1 MDKNRNKKLVTFA
14 ASAGLLLVTIIW
26 GAAFAIV
33 KNSLD
38 YVPPIYMMAFRFT
51 IAGVVMSLVF
61 IKKLIRIKKEE
72 LIHGAG
78 IGVFLFLAYAFQT
91 IGCNYTTAGKNAFLT
106 TVYVILVPFLNWI
119 LIKRRP
125 DIFSIIAAVLSITGI
140 GLLSLESIEGA
151 LSMNKGDVL
160 TLICGF
166 CYALQIIFIA
176 QWSQNDDP
184 VLLAILQIV
193 VAALLSWITAPFI
206 DGDMKW
212 SVLGSRDVILSML
225 YLGLL
230 STMVAFALQTIC
242 QKYLAPS
249 LAALLMSF
257 EAVFGALSGVIFLGE
272 VIPPRGIVGC
282 ALMFFAVVL
291 SETKFSFLFKSRR
304 KK

>member
-1 MDKNRNKKLVTFA
+1 MNKKFITFA
-14 ASAGLLLVTIIW
+14 AASGLILVTIIW
-26 GAAFAIV
+26 GAAFAVV

-51 IAGVVMSLVF
+51 IAGIVMSLVF
-61 IKKLIRIKKEE
+61 IKKLLRMKKEE
-72 LIHGAG
+72 LIHGVG

-125 DIFSIIAAVLSITGI
+125 DIFSIIAALLSITGI
-140 GLLSLESIEGA
+140 GLLSLEGDFT
-151 LSMNKGDVL
+151 MNKGDVL

-184 VLLAILQIV
+184 VLLAIIQII

-206 DGDMKW
+206 DGDMNW
-212 SVLGSRDVILSML
+212 SVLSSGNVILSMM

-272 VIPPRGIVGC
+272 IIPPRGIVGC

-291 SETKFSFLFKSRR
+291 SETKFSFLRRR
-304 KK
+304 KIK

>member
-1 MDKNRNKKLVTFA
+1 MKNKKLVTFA
-14 ASAGLLLVTIIW
+14 ASAGLILVTIIW
-26 GAAFAIV
+26 GAAFAVV

-51 IAGVVMSLVF
+51 IAGIVMSLVF

-72 LIHGAG
+72 LIHGVG

-106 TVYVILVPFLNWI
+106 TIYVILVPFLNWI

-125 DIFSIIAAVLSITGI
+125 DIFSVVAAVLSITGI
-140 GLLSLESIEGA
+140 GLLSLEGDFT
-151 LSMNKGDVL
+151 MNKGDVL

-184 VLLAILQIV
+184 VLLAIIQII

-206 DGDMKW
+206 DGDMNW
-212 SVLGSRDVILSML
+212 SVLGSSDVILSML

-272 VIPPRGIVGC
+272 VIPLRGIIGC
-282 ALMFFAVVL
+282 VLMFSAIVI
-291 SETKFSFLFKSRR
+291 SETKLSFFLRR
-304 KK
+304 KSQ

>member
-1 MDKNRNKKLVTFA
+1 MQKRIITLAA
-14 ASAGLLLVTIIW
+14 ASGLILVTIIW
-26 GAAFAIV
+26 GAAFAVV

-51 IAGVVMSLVF
+51 IAGIVMSLVF
-61 IKKLIRIKKEE
+61 IKKLLRIKKDE
-72 LIHGAG
+72 LIHGVG

-106 TVYVILVPFLNWI
+106 TIYVILVPFLNWI

-125 DIFSIIAAVLSITGI
+125 DIFSIIAALLSITGI
-140 GLLSLESIEGA
+140 GLLSLEGDFT
-151 LSMNKGDVL
+151 MNIGDVL

-184 VLLAILQIV
+184 VLLAIIQII

-206 DGDMKW
+206 DGDMNW
-212 SVLGSRDVILSML
+212 HVLSSGNVILSMM

-272 VIPPRGIVGC
+272 IIPPRGIVGC
-282 ALMFFAVVL
+282 ALMFSAIVI
-291 SETKFSFLFKSRR
+291 SETKLSFLRRR
-304 KK
+304 KSQ

>member
-1 MDKNRNKKLVTFA
+1 MQKRIVTFA
-14 ASAGLLLVTIIW
+14 AASGLILVTIIW
-26 GAAFAIV
+26 GAAFAVV

-38 YVPPIYMMAFRFT
+38 YIPPVYMMAFRFT
-51 IAGVVMSLVF
+51 IASVIMALVF
-61 IKKLIRIKKEE
+61 IKKLLRITKDE

-78 IGVFLFLAYAFQT
+78 IGVFLFLAYLFQT

-106 TVYVILVPFLNWI
+106 TVYVILVPFLNWV

-125 DIFSIIAAVLSITGI
+125 DLFSIIAAFLSITGI
-140 GLLSLESIEGA
+140 GLLSLEGTGSD

-184 VLLAILQIV
+184 VLLAILQIF
-193 VAALLSWITAPFI
+193 VAAVLSWITAPFI
-206 DGDMKW
+206 DDNMNW
-212 SVLGSRDVILSML
+212 YVLSNGNVILSIL

-272 VIPPRGIVGC
+272 IIPPRGLIGC
-282 ALMFFAVVL
+282 ALMFIAVVL
-291 SETKFSFLFKSRR
+291 SETKLSFFRR
-304 KK
+304 KKSK

>member
-1 MDKNRNKKLVTFA
+1 MQKRIVTFA
-14 ASAGLLLVTIIW
+14 AASGLILVTIIW
-26 GAAFAIV
+26 GAAFAVV

-38 YVPPIYMMAFRFT
+38 YIPPVYMMAFRFT
-51 IAGVVMSLVF
+51 IASVIMALVF
-61 IKKLIRIKKEE
+61 IKKLLRITKDE

-78 IGVFLFLAYAFQT
+78 IGVFLFLAYLFQT

-106 TVYVILVPFLNWI
+106 TVYVILVPFLNWV

-125 DIFSIIAAVLSITGI
+125 DVFSIIAAFLSITGI
-140 GLLSLESIEGA
+140 GLLSLEGIGGD
-151 LSMNKGDVL
+151 LSMNKGDIL

-184 VLLAILQIV
+184 VLLAILQIF
-193 VAALLSWITAPFI
+193 VAAVLSWITAPFI
-206 DGDMKW
+206 DDNMNW
-212 SVLGSRDVILSML
+212 YVLTNRNVILSIL

-272 VIPPRGIVGC
+272 IIPPRGIIGC
-282 ALMFFAVVL
+282 ALMFIAVVL
-291 SETKFSFLFKSRR
+291 SETKLSFFRRNKS
-304 KK
+304 K

>member
-1 MDKNRNKKLVTFA
+1 MNKKLITFA
-14 ASAGLLLVTIIW
+14 AASGLILVTIIW
-26 GAAFAIV
+26 GAAFAVV

-51 IAGVVMSLVF
+51 IAGIVMSLVF
-61 IKKLIRIKKEE
+61 IKKLLRIKKDE
-72 LIHGAG
+72 LIHGVG

-106 TVYVILVPFLNWI
+106 TIYVILVPFLNWI

-125 DIFSIIAAVLSITGI
+125 DIFSIIAALLSITGI
-140 GLLSLESIEGA
+140 GLLSLEGDFT
-151 LSMNKGDVL
+151 MNKGDVL

-184 VLLAILQIV
+184 VLLAIIQII

-206 DGDMKW
+206 DGDMNW
-212 SVLGSRDVILSML
+212 HVLASGNVILSMM

-272 VIPPRGIVGC
+272 IIPPRGIVGC

-291 SETKFSFLFKSRR
+291 SETKFSFLRRR
-304 KK
+304 KIK

>member
-1 MDKNRNKKLVTFA
+1 MQKKIITIAA
-14 ASAGLLLVTIIW
+14 ASGLILVTIIW
-26 GAAFAIV
+26 GAAFAVV

-51 IAGVVMSLVF
+51 IAGIVMSLVF
-61 IKKLIRIKKEE
+61 IKKLLRIKKEE
-72 LIHGAG
+72 LIHGVG

-125 DIFSIIAAVLSITGI
+125 DIFSIIAALLSITGI
-140 GLLSLESIEGA
+140 GLLSLEGDFT
-151 LSMNKGDVL
+151 MNKGDVL

-184 VLLAILQIV
+184 VLLAILQII

-206 DGDMKW
+206 DGDMNW
-212 SVLGSRDVILSML
+212 SVLGNRDVILSML

-272 VIPPRGIVGC
+272 IIPPRGIVGC

-291 SETKFSFLFKSRR
+291 SETKFSFLFRNRR

>member
-1 MDKNRNKKLVTFA
+1 MNKKLITFA
-14 ASAGLLLVTIIW
+14 AASGLILVTIIW
-26 GAAFAIV
+26 GAAFAVV

-51 IAGVVMSLVF
+51 IAGIVMSLVF
-61 IKKLIRIKKEE
+61 IKKLLRMKKEE
-72 LIHGAG
+72 LIHGVG

-125 DIFSIIAAVLSITGI
+125 DIFSIIAALLSITGI
-140 GLLSLESIEGA
+140 GLLSLEGDFT
-151 LSMNKGDVL
+151 MNKGDVL

-184 VLLAILQIV
+184 VLLAIIQII

-206 DGDMKW
+206 DGDMNW
-212 SVLGSRDVILSML
+212 HVLSSGNVILSMM

-272 VIPPRGIVGC
+272 IIPPRGIVGC

-291 SETKFSFLFKSRR
+291 SETKFSFLRRR
-304 KK
+304 KNK

>member
-1 MDKNRNKKLVTFA
+1 
-14 ASAGLLLVTIIW
+14 
-26 GAAFAIV
+26 
-33 KNSLD
+33 
-38 YVPPIYMMAFRFT
+38 
-51 IAGVVMSLVF
+51 
-61 IKKLIRIKKEE
+61 
-72 LIHGAG
+72 
-78 IGVFLFLAYAFQT
+78 VFLFLAYAFQT

-106 TVYVILVPFLNWI
+106 TIYVILVPFLNWI

-125 DIFSIIAAVLSITGI
+125 DVFSVVAAVLSITGI
-140 GLLSLESIEGA
+140 GLLSLDGD
-151 LSMNKGDVL
+151 LTMNKGDVL

-184 VLLAILQIV
+184 VLLAILQII

-206 DGDMKW
+206 DGDMNW
-212 SVLGSRDVILSML
+212 SVLGSSDVILSML

-230 STMVAFALQTIC
+230 STMVAFALQTVC

-272 VIPPRGIVGC
+272 IIPPRGIVGC
-282 ALMFFAVVL
+282 ALMFFAIVL
-291 SETKFSFLFKSRR
+291 SETKFSFLRR

>member
-1 MDKNRNKKLVTFA
+1 MNKRLITFA
-14 ASAGLLLVTIIW
+14 AASGLILVTIIW
-26 GAAFAIV
+26 GAAFAVV

-51 IAGVVMSLVF
+51 IAGIVMSLVF
-61 IKKLIRIKKEE
+61 IKKLLRIKKDE
-72 LIHGAG
+72 LIHGVG

-91 IGCNYTTAGKNAFLT
+91 IGCNYTTADKNAFLT
-106 TVYVILVPFLNWI
+106 TIYVILVPFLNWI

-125 DIFSIIAAVLSITGI
+125 DIFSIIAALLSITGI
-140 GLLSLESIEGA
+140 GLLSLEGDF
-151 LSMNKGDVL
+151 SMNKGDVL

-184 VLLAILQIV
+184 VLLAIIQII

-206 DGDMKW
+206 DGDMNW
-212 SVLGSRDVILSML
+212 SVLASGNVILSMM

-272 VIPPRGIVGC
+272 IIPPRGIVGC

-291 SETKFSFLFKSRR
+291 SETKFSFLRRR
-304 KK
+304 KNK

>member
-1 MDKNRNKKLVTFA
+1 MNKKLITFA
-14 ASAGLLLVTIIW
+14 AASGLILVTIIW
-26 GAAFAIV
+26 GAAFAVV

-51 IAGVVMSLVF
+51 IAGIVMSLVF
-61 IKKLIRIKKEE
+61 IKKLLRIKKDE
-72 LIHGAG
+72 LIHGVG

-125 DIFSIIAAVLSITGI
+125 DIFSIIAALLSITGI
-140 GLLSLESIEGA
+140 GLLSLEGDF
-151 LSMNKGDVL
+151 SMNKGDVL

-184 VLLAILQIV
+184 VLLAIIQII

-212 SVLGSRDVILSML
+212 SVLGNKDVILSML

-272 VIPPRGIVGC
+272 IIPPRGIVGC

-291 SETKFSFLFKSRR
+291 SETKFSFLRRR
-304 KK
+304 KIK

>member
-1 MDKNRNKKLVTFA
+1 MQKRIITLAA
-14 ASAGLLLVTIIW
+14 ASGLILVTIIW
-26 GAAFAIV
+26 GAAFAVV

-51 IAGVVMSLVF
+51 IAGIVMSLVF
-61 IKKLIRIKKEE
+61 IKKLLRMKKEE
-72 LIHGAG
+72 LIHGVG

-125 DIFSIIAAVLSITGI
+125 DIFCVIAALLSITGI
-140 GLLSLESIEGA
+140 GLLSLEGDF
-151 LSMNKGDVL
+151 SMNKGDVL

-184 VLLAILQIV
+184 VLLAIIQII

-206 DGDMKW
+206 DGDMNW
-212 SVLGSRDVILSML
+212 SVLSSGNVILSMM

-272 VIPPRGIVGC
+272 IIPPRGIVGC

>member
-1 MDKNRNKKLVTFA
+1 MQRRIVTFA
-14 ASAGLLLVTIIW
+14 AAAGLILVTIIW
-26 GAAFAIV
+26 GGAFAVV

-38 YVPPIYMMAFRFT
+38 YVPPVYMMAFRFT

-61 IKKLIRIKKEE
+61 IKKLLHMKKAE
-72 LIHGAG
+72 LIHGVG
-78 IGVFLFLAYAFQT
+78 IGVFLFLAYLFQT

-106 TVYVILVPFLNWI
+106 TIYVILVPFLNWI

-125 DIFSIIAAVLSITGI
+125 DIFSIVAAVLSITGI
-140 GLLSLESIEGA
+140 GLLSLEGVEGD

-184 VLLAILQIV
+184 VLLAIIQIV

-206 DGDMKW
+206 DGDMNW
-212 SVLGSRDVILSML
+212 NMLASGNVILSMM

-230 STMVAFALQTIC
+230 STMVAFALQTVC

-272 VIPPRGIVGC
+272 IIPLRGIIGC
-282 ALMFFAVVL
+282 ALMFIAIVI
-291 SETKFSFLFKSRR
+291 SETKLSFLRRR
-304 KK
+304 KSQ

>member
-1 MDKNRNKKLVTFA
+1 MNKKLITFA
-14 ASAGLLLVTIIW
+14 AASGLILVTIIW
-26 GAAFAIV
+26 GAAFAVV

-51 IAGVVMSLVF
+51 IAGIVMSLVF
-61 IKKLIRIKKEE
+61 IKKLLRMKKEE
-72 LIHGAG
+72 LIHGVG

-106 TVYVILVPFLNWI
+106 TIYVILVPFLNWI

-125 DIFSIIAAVLSITGI
+125 DIFSVIAALLSITGI
-140 GLLSLESIEGA
+140 GLLSLEGDF
-151 LSMNKGDVL
+151 SMNKGDVL

-184 VLLAILQIV
+184 VLLAIIQII

-206 DGDMKW
+206 DGDMNW
-212 SVLGSRDVILSML
+212 SVLGNRDVILSML

-291 SETKFSFLFKSRR
+291 SETKFSFLRRR

>member
-1 MDKNRNKKLVTFA
+1 MNKKLVTFS
-14 ASAGLLLVTIIW
+14 ASAGLLLVTVIW
-26 GAAFAIV
+26 GAAFAVV

-38 YVPPIYMMAFRFT
+38 YVPPIHMMAFRFT
-51 IAGVVMSLVF
+51 IAGLVMSLVF
-61 IKKLIRIKKEE
+61 IKKLIRMKKEE
-72 LIHGAG
+72 LIHGVG

-125 DIFSIIAAVLSITGI
+125 DVFSLVAAVLSVTGI
-140 GLLSLESIEGA
+140 GLLSLEGD

-176 QWSQNDDP
+176 RWSQDDDP
-184 VLLAILQIV
+184 VLLALLQII
-193 VAALLSWITAPFI
+193 VAAILSWITAPFI
-206 DGDMKW
+206 DGKMKW
-212 SVLGSRDVILSML
+212 SVLGRWDVVSGML

-230 STMVAFALQTIC
+230 STMVAFALQTVC

-249 LAALLMSF
+249 LAAILMSF

-272 VIPPRGIVGC
+272 IIPPRGIVGC
-282 ALMFFAVVL
+282 VLMFIAVVI
-291 SETKFSFLFKSRR
+291 SETKLSFFRR

>member
-1 MDKNRNKKLVTFA
+1 MKNKKLVTFA

-26 GAAFAIV
+26 GAAFAVV

-51 IAGVVMSLVF
+51 IAGIVMSLVF

-72 LIHGAG
+72 LIHGVG

-106 TVYVILVPFLNWI
+106 TIYVILVPFLNWI

-125 DIFSIIAAVLSITGI
+125 DVFSVVAAVLSITGI
-140 GLLSLESIEGA
+140 GLLSLDGD
-151 LSMNKGDVL
+151 LTMNKGDVL

-184 VLLAILQIV
+184 VLLAILQII

-206 DGDMKW
+206 DGDMNW
-212 SVLGSRDVILSML
+212 SVLGSSDVILSML

-230 STMVAFALQTIC
+230 STMVAFALQTVC

-272 VIPPRGIVGC
+272 IIPPRGIVGC
-282 ALMFFAVVL
+282 ALMFFAIVL
-291 SETKFSFLFKSRR
+291 SETKFSFLR
-304 KK
+304 KKK

>member
-1 MDKNRNKKLVTFA
+1 MQKKIVTFA
-14 ASAGLLLVTIIW
+14 AAAGLILVTIIW
-26 GAAFAIV
+26 GGAFAVV

-38 YVPPIYMMAFRFT
+38 YVPPVYMMAFRFT

-61 IKKLIRIKKEE
+61 MKKLSRMKKDEF
-72 LIHGAG
+72 IHGVG
-78 IGVFLFLAYAFQT
+78 IGVFLFLAYVFQT

-106 TVYVILVPFLNWI
+106 TIYVILVPFLNWI

-140 GLLSLESIEGA
+140 GLLSLEGIEGA

-184 VLLAILQIV
+184 VLLAILQII

-206 DGDMKW
+206 DGDMNW
-212 SVLGSRDVILSML
+212 SVLGSSDVILSML

-242 QKYLAPS
+242 QKYLSPS

-272 VIPPRGIVGC
+272 VIPLRGIIGC
-282 ALMFFAVVL
+282 VLMFFAVVL
-291 SETKFSFLFKSRR
+291 SETKFSFLFRNRR

>member
-1 MDKNRNKKLVTFA
+1 MKNKKLVTFA
-14 ASAGLLLVTIIW
+14 ASAGLILVTIIW
-26 GAAFAIV
+26 GAAFAVV

-51 IAGVVMSLVF
+51 IAGIVMSLVF

-72 LIHGAG
+72 LIHGVG

-106 TVYVILVPFLNWI
+106 TIYVILVPFLNWI

-125 DIFSIIAAVLSITGI
+125 DVFSVVAAVLSITGI
-140 GLLSLESIEGA
+140 GLLSLDGD
-151 LSMNKGDVL
+151 LTMNKGDVL

-184 VLLAILQIV
+184 VLLAILQII

-206 DGDMKW
+206 DGDMNW
-212 SVLGSRDVILSML
+212 SVLGSSDVILSML

-230 STMVAFALQTIC
+230 STMVAFALQTVC

-272 VIPPRGIVGC
+272 IIPPRGIVGC
-282 ALMFFAVVL
+282 ALMFFAIVL
-291 SETKFSFLFKSRR
+291 SETKFSFLR
-304 KK
+304 KKK

>member
-1 MDKNRNKKLVTFA
+1 MNKKLITFA
-14 ASAGLLLVTIIW
+14 AASGLILVTIIW
-26 GAAFAIV
+26 GAAFAVV

-51 IAGVVMSLVF
+51 IAGIVMSLVF
-61 IKKLIRIKKEE
+61 IKKLLRIKKDE
-72 LIHGAG
+72 LIHGVG

-125 DIFSIIAAVLSITGI
+125 DIFSIIAALLSITGI
-140 GLLSLESIEGA
+140 GLLSLEGDFT
-151 LSMNKGDVL
+151 MNKGDVL
-160 TLICGF
+160 TLICSF

-184 VLLAILQIV
+184 VLLAIIQII

-206 DGDMKW
+206 DGDMNW
-212 SVLGSRDVILSML
+212 HVLSSGNVILSMM

-272 VIPPRGIVGC
+272 IIPPRGIVGC

-291 SETKFSFLFKSRR
+291 SETKFSFLRRR
-304 KK
+304 KIK

>member
-1 MDKNRNKKLVTFA
+1 MNKKLITFA
-14 ASAGLLLVTIIW
+14 AASGLILVTIIW
-26 GAAFAIV
+26 GAAFAVV

-51 IAGVVMSLVF
+51 IAGIVMSLVF
-61 IKKLIRIKKEE
+61 IKKLLRIKKDE
-72 LIHGAG
+72 LIHGVG

-125 DIFSIIAAVLSITGI
+125 DIFSIIAALLSITGI
-140 GLLSLESIEGA
+140 GLLSLEGDFT
-151 LSMNKGDVL
+151 MNKGDVL

-184 VLLAILQIV
+184 VLLAIIQII

-212 SVLGSRDVILSML
+212 SVLGNKDVILSML

-272 VIPPRGIVGC
+272 IIPPRGIVGC

-291 SETKFSFLFKSRR
+291 SETKFSFLRRR
-304 KK
+304 KIK

>member
-1 MDKNRNKKLVTFA
+1 MQKRIITLAA
-14 ASAGLLLVTIIW
+14 ASGLILVTIIW
-26 GAAFAIV
+26 GAAFAVV

-51 IAGVVMSLVF
+51 IAGIVMSLVF
-61 IKKLIRIKKEE
+61 IKKLLRMKKEE
-72 LIHGAG
+72 LIHGVG

-106 TVYVILVPFLNWI
+106 TVYVILVPFLNWV

-125 DIFSIIAAVLSITGI
+125 DIFCVIAALLSITGI
-140 GLLSLESIEGA
+140 GLLSLEGDF
-151 LSMNKGDVL
+151 SMNKGDVL
-160 TLICGF
+160 TLVCGF

-184 VLLAILQIV
+184 VLLAIIQII
-193 VAALLSWITAPFI
+193 VAAVLSWITAPFI
-206 DGDMKW
+206 DGGMNW
-212 SVLGSRDVILSML
+212 HVLANKSVILSMM

-272 VIPPRGIVGC
+272 VIPLRGIIGC
-282 ALMFFAVVL
+282 VLMFSAIVI
-291 SETKFSFLFKSRR
+291 SETKLSFLFKSRR
-304 KK
+304 K

>member
-1 MDKNRNKKLVTFA
+1 MQKKIVTFA
-14 ASAGLLLVTIIW
+14 AAAGLILVTIIW
-26 GAAFAIV
+26 GAAFAVV

-51 IAGVVMSLVF
+51 IAGIVMSLVF

-72 LIHGAG
+72 LIHGVG

-106 TVYVILVPFLNWI
+106 TIYVILVPFLNWI

-125 DIFSIIAAVLSITGI
+125 DVFSVVAAVLSITGI
-140 GLLSLESIEGA
+140 GLLSLDGD
-151 LSMNKGDVL
+151 LTMNKGDVL

-184 VLLAILQIV
+184 VLLAILQII

-206 DGDMKW
+206 DGDMNW
-212 SVLGSRDVILSML
+212 SVLGSSDVILSML

-230 STMVAFALQTIC
+230 STMVAFALQTVC

-272 VIPPRGIVGC
+272 IIPPRGIVGC
-282 ALMFFAVVL
+282 ALMFFAIVL
-291 SETKFSFLFKSRR
+291 SETKFSFLR
-304 KK
+304 KKK